1 MEIADERLFKV
12 QAGVQGL
19 LSRRR
24 VTGWSVEVIVGH
36 LTFCGLA
43 NRGLLTVLHTVYRF
57 MRRRYLEAV
66 ELWPEC
72 RAELRTCAALLYL
85 ARASWTTPWNEVVY
99 QSDAS
104 ESGWGVKTAW
114 WPLREVQRCGRLSE
128 RQRVRRTGTH
138 TARESAL
145 GAAWLQREGGQWM
158 CHRIDE
164 DDPLVSDLV
173 GCGPELR
180 GGQRGRCGQW
190 DYYEDIMLLE
200 ARAFE

>member
-66 ELWPEC
+66 GLWPEC

-104 ESGWGVKTAW
+104 ESGWG
-114 WPLREVQRCGRLSE
+114 
-128 RQRVRRTGTH
+128 
-138 TARESAL
+138 
-145 GAAWLQREGGQWM
+145 
-158 CHRIDE
+158 
-164 DDPLVSDLV
+164 
-173 GCGPELR
+173 
-180 GGQRGRCGQW
+180 
-190 DYYEDIMLLE
+190 
-200 ARAFE
+200 